1 MGVRIQALEYYL
13 PEGKVTNED
22 LKKQFPDYDF
32 GKFESKVGIVNRYWV
47 NEKETA
53 LDLAEKACL
62 KLFDRIDKDNVD
74 YIIYCT
80 QSPEYILPTTACLL
94 QDRLGFPKSTGAFD
108 FNLGCSGYVYGMS
121 LAKGLIESGQVNSV
135 LLVTAE
141 TYSKYLNPQDKSNRA
156 IFGDAASATY
166 LIRDEIIGLGQF
178 TFGTDGSGA
187 EKLII
192 KNGGAR
198 NACLPNAELKSYGSD
213 NHYTDNDLY
222 MNGPEIFN
230 FTSENIPGFTKEVLE
245 KNNEILEN
253 VDYFVFHQAN
263 SFMLEFLRKRIKID
277 KDKFYVNMADGGN
290 TVSNTI
296 PIALKRLSEEIGPI
310 QEPKSV
316 MIVGFG
322 VGLSWAGGL
331 IELTN
336 NI

>member
-1 MGVRIQALEYYL
+1 
-13 PEGKVTNED
+13 
-22 LKKQFPDYDF
+22 
-32 GKFESKVGIVNRYWV
+32 
-47 NEKETA
+47 
-53 LDLAEKACL
+53 
-62 KLFDRIDKDNVD
+62 
-74 YIIYCT
+74 
-80 QSPEYILPTTACLL
+80 
-94 QDRLGFPKSTGAFD
+94 
-108 FNLGCSGYVYGMS
+108 
-121 LAKGLIESGQVNSV
+121 
-135 LLVTAE
+135 
-141 TYSKYLNPQDKSNRA
+141 
-156 IFGDAASATY
+156 
-166 LIRDEIIGLGQF
+166 
-178 TFGTDGSGA
+178 
-187 EKLII
+187 
-192 KNGGAR
+192 
-198 NACLPNAELKSYGSD
+198 
-213 NHYTDNDLY
+213 

>member
-1 MGVRIQALEYYL
+1 MGITIQALEYYL
-13 PEGKVTNED
+13 PENKVTNED
-22 LKKQFPDYDF
+22 LKRNFPDYDF
-32 GKFESKVGIVNRYWV
+32 GKFESKVGIKNRYWAS
-47 NEKETA
+47 KSETA

-62 KLFDRIDKDNVD
+62 KLFDKINKEDIE

-94 QDRLGFPKSTGAFD
+94 QDRLGLAKSVGAFD

-121 LAKGLIESGQVNSV
+121 MAKGLIESGQVNSV

-141 TYSKYLNPQDKSNRA
+141 TYSKYLNQNDKSNRA
-156 IFGDAASATY
+156 IFGDGASATY
-166 LIRDEIIGLGQF
+166 LTKGENQGLGQF
-178 TFGTDGSGA
+178 AFGSDGSGA

-192 KNGGAR
+192 KNGGAK
-198 NACLPNAELKSYGSD
+198 NSCISNPELKTYGSD

-230 FTSENIPGFTKEVLE
+230 FTSENIPSFTKEVLS
-245 KNNEILEN
+245 KNNLEQSD
-253 VDYFVFHQAN
+253 VDYYIFHQAN

-277 KDKFYVNMADGGN
+277 KEKFYVNMEDGGN

-296 PIALKRLSEEIGPI
+296 PIALKRLSEELGNINESKKI
-310 QEPKSV
+310 L
-316 MIVGFG
+316 IVGFG

-331 IELTN
+331 IEINKNL
-336 NI
+336 